1 MNVNNNLWN
10 YNISFVC
17 TYKMDYDFDD
27 DDRNILYQM
36 QLLDALEL
44 NVQDIVNINIDEAV
58 LDQRINELY
67 DMVKDEYDVIEC
79 KKKNPY
85 YSGYK
90 EQPLIIFKM
99 LFSYD
104 EFDQFH
110 KILCGIFNKKNV
122 GLENVSYASQPK

>member
-1 MNVNNNLWN
+1 MNNNNLWN

-44 NVQDIVNINIDEAV
+44 NVQDIVNI
-58 LDQRINELY
+58 
-67 DMVKDEYDVIEC
+67 EYDVIEC
-79 KKKNPY
+79 IKKNPY

>member
-1 MNVNNNLWN
+1 MNLNSWN

-44 NVQDIVNINIDEAV
+44 NVQDIVNINIED
-58 LDQRINELY
+58 DI
-67 DMVKDEYDVIEC
+67 IEC
-79 KKKNPY
+79 IKKNVY

-110 KILCGIFNKKNV
+110 KILCGIFNKKHCE
-122 GLENVSYASQPK
+122 LENVSYASQPK